1 MRRLTSACAVLTSIA
16 LVAACT
22 EEAATPPEAVPPS
35 PAPTTPATP
44 PVSYACESGQSIT
57 VAYPDASTA
66 QLSYKGQPYVLRT
79 AQSASGAR
87 FVGSGVEWWIASRGD
102 TESATLSRL
111 GPNEEVGTA
120 VLERCSRPSSGPVP
134 TGPTPVGGG
143 TPAVAPPCQGPQL
156 RLTAEGGDAG
166 AGNRV
171 SVFALQNI
179 GRAACSLNGH
189 PGVTLQDAQGRG
201 LTAIRSDRVMGGY
214 FTGGVTPA
222 PVELAPQD
230 KAFFDIAWS
239 AIPHEGQGERVCPNV
254 ARIRVTAPG
263 DTSPVT
269 LNQALQPCGGRVQV
283 TPFRPVADSVAP
295 APEPTA

>member
-1 MRRLTSACAVLTSIA
+1 MRRLTSACALVSSLA
-16 LVAACT
+16 LVSACT
-22 EEAATPPEAVPPS
+22 EEAAAPPEVVSPS
-35 PAPTTPATP
+35 PAPTTPAAP
-44 PVSYACESGQSIT
+44 PVSYACESGQSIA
-57 VAYPDASTA
+57 VVYPDVSTA
-66 QLSYKGQPYVLRT
+66 QLSYKGQTYALRT

-102 TESATLSRL
+102 TERATLSRL
-111 GPNEEVGTA
+111 EPDEDIGTV
-120 VLERCSRPSSGPVP
+120 VLERCSRPAIGAVPAAAAPAGPA
-134 TGPTPVGGG
+134 
-143 TPAVAPPCQGPQL
+143 AVAPPCRGPQL

-179 GRAACSLNGH
+179 GLGACSLNGH
-189 PGVTLQDAQGRG
+189 PGVTLQDRQGRN
-201 LTAIRSDRVMGGY
+201 LTAIRSDQVMGGY

-222 PVELAPQD
+222 PVELDPQD

-239 AIPHEGQGERVCPNV
+239 ALPHEGQGERVCPNV

-269 LNQALQPCGGRVQV
+269 LDQALQPCGGRVQV

-295 APEPTA
+295 APEPAA

>member
-1 MRRLTSACAVLTSIA
+1 MRRLTPACAFVSSLA

-22 EEAATPPEAVPPS
+22 EEAAAPREAVPPA
-35 PAPTTPATP
+35 PAASVPAAT
-44 PVSYACESGQSIT
+44 PVSYACESGQSIA

-66 QLSYKGQPYVLRT
+66 QLSYKGQTYVLRT

-102 TESATLSRL
+102 TETATLSRL
-111 GPNEEVGTA
+111 GPDEDIGTV
-120 VLERCSRPSSGPVP
+120 VLERCSRPSASAVP
-134 TGPTPVGGG
+134 TVPPPAGPA
-143 TPAVAPPCQGPQL
+143 AVAPPCRGPQL

-166 AGNRV
+166 AGARV

-179 GRAACSLNGH
+179 GLSACSLNGH
-189 PGVTLQDAQGRG
+189 PGVTLQDGQGRN

-222 PVELAPQD
+222 PVELAPQA
-230 KAFFDIAWS
+230 KAYFDIAWS

-254 ARIRVTAPG
+254 TRIRVTAPG

-269 LNQALQPCGGRVQV
+269 LDQALQPCGGRVQV
-283 TPFRPVADSVAP
+283 SPFRPVADSVAP
-295 APEPTA
+295 APEPAV

>member
-1 MRRLTSACAVLTSIA
+1 MRRLTPACAALSSLA

-22 EEAATPPEAVPPS
+22 EEAAAPPEAVPPA
-35 PAPTTPATP
+35 PAASAPAAP
-44 PVSYACESGQSIT
+44 PVSYACESGQSIA

-66 QLSYKGQPYVLRT
+66 QLSYKGQAYVLRT

-102 TESATLSRL
+102 TETATLSRL
-111 GPNEEVGTA
+111 GPEEDIGTV
-120 VLERCSRPSSGPVP
+120 VLERCSRPSASPVP
-134 TGPTPVGGG
+134 TGPVPAG
-143 TPAVAPPCQGPQL
+143 PAAVAPPCRGPQL

-166 AGNRV
+166 AGGRV

-179 GRAACSLNGH
+179 GRSACSLNGH
-189 PGVTLQDAQGRG
+189 PGVTLQDGQGRN

-269 LNQALQPCGGRVQV
+269 LDQALQPCGGRVQV

-295 APEPTA
+295 APQPAA

>member
-1 MRRLTSACAVLTSIA
+1 MRRLTSACAFVSSLA

-22 EEAATPPEAVPPS
+22 EEAAAPPEAVPPS
-35 PAPTTPATP
+35 PAPTAPAAP

-57 VAYPDASTA
+57 VAYPDTSTA
-66 QLSYKGQPYVLRT
+66 QLSYRGQTYVLRT

-87 FVGSGVEWWIASRGD
+87 YVGSGVEWWTANRDG

-111 GPNEEVGTA
+111 GPDEEIGTV
-120 VLERCSRPSSGPVP
+120 VLERCSRPSSSPVP
-134 TGPTPVGGG
+134 TGPAPAG
-143 TPAVAPPCQGPQL
+143 TEAAAPPCRGPQL

-189 PGVTLQDAQGRG
+189 PGVTLQDGQGRS

-239 AIPHEGQGERVCPNV
+239 AIPHESQGERTCPSV

-269 LNQALQPCGGRVQV
+269 LDQPLQPCGGRVQV

-295 APEPTA
+295 APQPAA

>member
-1 MRRLTSACAVLTSIA
+1 MRRLTSACVFVSSLA

-22 EEAATPPEAVPPS
+22 EEASTPPEAVPPS
-35 PAPTTPATP
+35 PAPASPAAP

-57 VAYPDASTA
+57 VAYPDTSTA
-66 QLSYKGQPYVLRT
+66 QLSYQGQTYVLRT

-87 FVGSGVEWWIASRGD
+87 YVGSGVEWWTVNRDGA
-102 TESATLSRL
+102 ESATLSRL
-111 GPNEEVGTA
+111 GPDEDIGAV
-120 VLERCSRPSSGPVP
+120 VLERCSRPSPGPVP
-134 TGPTPVGGG
+134 TGPTPAGAG
-143 TPAVAPPCQGPQL
+143 AVAPPCRGPQL

-179 GRAACSLNGH
+179 GGSACSLNGH
-189 PGVTLQDAQGRG
+189 PGVTLQDGQGRN
-201 LTAIRSDRVMGGY
+201 LTAIRSDRITGGY
-214 FTGGVTPA
+214 FTGGVAPA

-239 AIPHEGQGERVCPNV
+239 AIPHEGQGEQVCPNV

-269 LNQALQPCGGRVQV
+269 LDQALQPCGGRVQV

-295 APEPTA
+295 APQPSA

>member
-1 MRRLTSACAVLTSIA
+1 MRRLTPACAALSSLA

-22 EEAATPPEAVPPS
+22 EEAAAPPEAVPPA
-35 PAPTTPATP
+35 PAASAPAAP
-44 PVSYACESGQSIT
+44 PVSYACESGQSIA

-66 QLSYKGQPYVLRT
+66 QLSYKGQTYVLRT

-102 TESATLSRL
+102 TETATLSRL
-111 GPNEEVGTA
+111 GPDEDIGTV
-120 VLERCSRPSSGPVP
+120 VLERCSRPSASAVP
-134 TGPTPVGGG
+134 TGPTPAG
-143 TPAVAPPCQGPQL
+143 PAAVAPPCRGPQL

-179 GRAACSLNGH
+179 GLSACSLNGH
-189 PGVTLQDAQGRG
+189 PGVTLQDGQGRN

-214 FTGGVTPA
+214 FTAGVTPA

-269 LNQALQPCGGRVQV
+269 LDQALQPCGGRVQV
-283 TPFRPVADSVAP
+283 SPFRPVADSVAP
-295 APEPTA
+295 APQPAA